1 MNRNIRGGGLKNAA
15 AIIHACQ
22 IYIIS
27 RGAPTKIEVSLGL
40 RAWWPPQVSLLSLK
54 TSHNSLTHSNSI
66 LKKKSALKSKTE
78 LESNVKKNYTFRKTD
93 LYMLLPSTS
102 TKILISIFFLFR
114 HITS

>member
-22 IYIIS
+22 IYIIRS
-27 RGAPTKIEVSLGL
+27 RGAPTKIEVSLSL

-78 LESNVKKNYTFRKTD
+78 QESDAKKNYTFRETD
-93 LYMLLPSTS
+93 LYILLPQQQR
-102 TKILISIFFLFR
+102 F
-114 HITS
+114 

>member
-22 IYIIS
+22 IYIIRS
-27 RGAPTKIEVSLGL
+27 RGAPTKIEVSLSL

-78 LESNVKKNYTFRKTD
+78 QESDVKK
-93 LYMLLPSTS
+93 
-102 TKILISIFFLFR
+102 SIIHFERQTYIYYYHNNKDFDFEFFSEQT
-114 HITS
+114 HN

>member
-66 LKKKSALKSKTE
+66 LKKKSALKPKTE
-78 LESNVKKNYTFRKTD
+78 LESNVKKKLHISKDRPIYI
-93 LYMLLPSTS
+93 LLPSTT
-102 TKILISIFFLFR
+102 TKILISNFFSVQA
-114 HITS
+114 HN